1 MLDLCDI
8 IIYMAKNLVIVESP
22 AKAHTIE
29 KYLGSDFKVL
39 ASVGH
44 IRKDTKVDKT
54 TFDVTYEIDPG
65 HKSIITELKRE
76 AKAAEK
82 IWLATDEDREGESI
96 SWHLCEVLKLPKD
109 TARITFHEITK
120 PALEAAIKAPRTV
133 DMDMVSSQQ
142 ARQTLDMLVGYDL
155 SDIVRRKVPGA
166 ISAGRV
172 QSPALRLIVERE
184 KQIEKFDSKYSF
196 KITGD
201 FAVNGSKSVLARDGS
216 LAPVVT
222 GLAPSSSTKGRP
234 LGVVSRQ
241 EASSLSARLL
251 QRSVVTSG
259 SPRKENFR
267 ATFTAKGEVVIF
279 DGFLRVYGKSKDL
292 ELPKVAKGD
301 VLALSGLTARQTF
314 AKPPARYTEGS
325 LVKKLEELGIGRPST
340 YASIM
345 TAIQARKYVEKGE
358 SEGTERDVVE
368 FEIPKQDAVEDFVA
382 NYEGEAPESEE
393 ETKKLL
399 ESLSGAHFVVTDV
412 EETEGSKANPVPFTT
427 AALQIEANSKLGFS
441 SRTTMSAAQGL
452 YQAGLI
458 TYHRTDSLNLSSQ
471 AVGAIAS
478 YIERTFG
485 KNYLKVRHFKTK
497 DASAQEAHEAI
508 RPTDVTRTSAG
519 KNDYEKRL
527 YQLIWSRTVA
537 TQMANAKVAKTVI
550 KIGAMDG
557 TGAAKPV
564 ERKVI
569 KEKYGANKG
578 KLIPT
583 PIGELVSGFL
593 TDNFKNI
600 VDYKFTANIE
610 KDLDLVAD
618 AKLERVKMLRDF
630 YGPFHDTVL
639 AANGVERYN
648 NARLLGHHP
657 EDGKPIYA
665 KVGKNGGFIQL
676 GDNEKESGEKPRFA
690 PLPKRKSVKTVT
702 LEQALTQLALPV
714 LPRSLGKASDGAEL
728 IAANGPFG
736 PYLKGGKYNIP
747 MKDLDPYT
755 VTFEEA
761 LPLYQAKVDSII
773 ADWGEIM
780 IINGAYGPYVK
791 GPGRRNNVKVPKETD
806 PKTITEEAAREML
819 ENKPKTTRRGVRGGR
834 KSAGKKTATKKDAA
848 KKTNA
853 KKTSVKKTKRT
864 KSKK

>member
-1 MLDLCDI
+1 MLDRRDI

-29 KYLGSDFKVL
+29 KYLGEDFKVL

-44 IRKDTKVDKT
+44 IRKDTKVDKA

-65 HKSIITELKRE
+65 HAKIISELKKE
-76 AKAAEK
+76 VKSADK

-120 PALEAAIKAPRTV
+120 PALEEAIKTPRTV
-133 DMDMVSSQQ
+133 DMDMVASQQ

-155 SDIVRRKVPGA
+155 SDVVRRKVPGA

-184 KQIEKFDSKYSF
+184 KEIEKFEAKSSF
-196 KITGD
+196 KISGKFLPTGTAD
-201 FAVNGSKSVLARDGS
+201 
-216 LAPVVT
+216 T
-222 GLAPSSSTKGRP
+222 SSAQISP
-234 LGVVSRQ
+234 AD
-241 EASSLSARLL
+241 EAYD
-251 QRSVVTSG
+251 
-259 SPRKENFR
+259 
-267 ATFTAKGEVVIF
+267 FTAKGEVVIF
-279 DGFLRVYGKSKDL
+279 DGFLRVYGNSKDL
-292 ELPKVAKGD
+292 ELPKLSKGD
-301 VLALSGLTARQTF
+301 VVELTELTTKQVF

-358 SEGTERDVVE
+358 SEGVEREVVE
-368 FEIPKQDAVEDFVA
+368 LVATPDSAPDDVTAFVA
-382 NYEGEAPESEE
+382 AYDGKAPEDERAAHD
-393 ETKKLL
+393 
-399 ESLSGAHFVVTDV
+399 LSARLAKARFVVKDI
-412 EETEGSKANPVPFTT
+412 EEAEGTKANPVPFTT

-471 AVGAIAS
+471 ATAAMAAYIKENFGA
-478 YIERTFG
+478 E
-485 KNYLKVRHFKTK
+485 YLKTRHFKTK
-497 DASAQEAHEAI
+497 SASAQEAHEAI
-508 RPTDVTRTSAG
+508 RPTSFARTSAG

-527 YQLIWSRTVA
+527 YSLIWARTMA
-537 TQMANAKVAKTVI
+537 TQMANAKVAKTTI
-550 KIGAMDG
+550 KLTAIK
-557 TGAAKPV
+557 AANSNDVPV
-564 ERKVI
+564 KRNIV

-583 PIGELVSGFL
+583 PIGELVAGFL

-600 VDYKFTANIE
+600 VDYRFTANIE

-618 AKLERVKMLRDF
+618 AKLERVKMLKDF
-630 YGPFHDTVL
+630 YGPFRDTVL
-639 AANGVERYN
+639 VANGVERYN
-648 NARLLGHHP
+648 NARLLGHDP
-657 EDGKPIYA
+657 ETGKPIYA

-676 GDNEKESGEKPRFA
+676 GDNEKESGEKPKFA
-690 PLPKRKSVKTVT
+690 PLPKRKSVKTVN
-702 LEQALTQLALPV
+702 LEQALKQLALPA
-714 LPRSLGKASDGAEL
+714 LPRVLGKAPDGTEL
-728 IAANGPFG
+728 VAANGPFG

-747 MKDLDPYT
+747 MKDYDPYT
-755 VTFEEA
+755 VA
-761 LPLYQAKVDSII
+761 LEDAVTLYQAKVNSII

-791 GPGRRNNVKVPKETD
+791 GPGRRNNVKIPKETD
-806 PKTITEEAAREML
+806 PKTITEAQAREML
-819 ENKPKTTRRGVRGGR
+819 ENKSKATRRSARGGA
-834 KSAGKKTATKKDAA
+834 KKNTGKAKKTAA
-848 KKTNA
+848 
-853 KKTSVKKTKRT
+853 
-864 KSKK
+864 SKKKK